1 MSFVF
6 DWSILG
12 APLLAGLVVIAT
24 HVALGR
30 EVLRRGIIFID
41 LTVAQVAAVGVI
53 LAEMLQFS
61 GEQGWKVQV
70 AAGIAALLAAGLLA
84 WTEQRWPQ
92 LQEALIGSLYVV
104 AACAAILL
112 LAHNPHGHEHL
123 AELLAGQIL
132 WVNLPQVWPVAALS
146 AFVLAAWFLGGQRR
160 GWIFY
165 FLFAITV
172 MASVQLVGVF
182 LVFASLILPALA
194 SSGLPERRGLI
205 VGWGLGAAGYALGL
219 WLSVPLDLPAG
230 PMIVCTLA
238 VLALLTAGMRR
249 VLN

>member
-1 MSFVF
+1 
-6 DWSILG
+6 
-12 APLLAGLVVIAT
+12 
-24 HVALGR
+24 
-30 EVLRRGIIFID
+30 
-41 LTVAQVAAVGVI
+41 
-53 LAEMLQFS
+53 
-61 GEQGWKVQV
+61 
-70 AAGIAALLAAGLLA
+70 
-84 WTEQRWPQ
+84 
-92 LQEALIGSLYVV
+92 
-104 AACAAILL
+104 
-112 LAHNPHGHEHL
+112 
-123 AELLAGQIL
+123 
-132 WVNLPQVWPVAALS
+132 
-146 AFVLAAWFLGGQRR
+146 
-160 GWIFY
+160 
-165 FLFAITV
+165 